1 MNRKEEL
8 HVVEVDE
15 KFILARDAKNE
26 DKLHPNFDKWE
37 KYYAGESE
45 ELDDRKKR
53 NLSAIMPAWSQ
64 AGVDYVLA
72 KEVAVIFGQKPYWT
86 VGARQKRWEEAAKL
100 MEQLLSWQL
109 DTGKQHLNVIQWL
122 QHKLIYGTGIRKP
135 CWDRENDEAK
145 IEQINNKNFY
155 PSPDGYSIYT
165 VPWVIQRALRTREYI
180 EAMGR
185 KWKGSNKS
193 TYKNTKEL
201 LALPG
206 GEFVGEHTEETK
218 ASRWTTKEKNNLY
231 EILEYWYRE
240 DGKVR
245 VRTVGGRKVELRDSV
260 SPYKKKPKA
269 FPYIVMIDWPKPKSF
284 WGTGRIEA
292 IEPHIKELAHIKNQR
307 FDNINLILNPPFK
320 FIKGNNVDLDALPI
334 APNALIGMDD
344 IDSIQPFV
352 FPFVTEGVYREADD
366 IANDIQNR
374 LGLHEYSMG
383 KAPEQRETATGIARL
398 QAAGNTIFQFQN
410 MMSLKLGMTELAD
423 WMSAINQQYFKKA
436 VSLPFLYDSEGR
448 GQYLTILKSRLQGD
462 LYFIPKVA
470 PLNPE
475 SVKDVQRQQFI
486 MAAQTAVALQA
497 NLRRQE
503 LARVLF
509 EQFDALSVSD
519 IEKILPPQ
527 AEMPQG
533 AELPPGQEGQPGQG
547 GGAPTPEGLAAG
559 AMGAGMGTTAAKPR

>member
-1 MNRKEEL
+1 MTDKDRNR
-8 HVVEVDE
+8 VVEVV
-15 KFILARDAKNE
+15 
-26 DKLHPNFDKWE
+26 DKLKLSTNDKSEKKLHSSLDKWE
-37 KYYAGESE
+37 NYYAGKSD
-45 ELDDRKKR
+45 ELDERKSR
-53 NLSAIMPAWSQ
+53 HLSAIMPPWAQ

-72 KEVAVIFGQKPYWT
+72 KEIAVIFGQKPYWT

-109 DTGKQHLNVIQWL
+109 DTGKQYQNVIQWV
-122 QHKLIYGTGIRKP
+122 QDKLIYGTSIRKP

-145 IEQINNKNFY
+145 IEQINAKNFY

-193 TYKNTKEL
+193 TYRNTKEL
-201 LALPG
+201 LELPG
-206 GEFVGEHTEETK
+206 GEFIGEHIEETRGN
-218 ASRWTTKEKNNLY
+218 RWTTEEKLNLY

-245 VRTVGGRKVELRDSV
+245 VRTVGGRKILLRDTV

-320 FIKGNNVDLDALPI
+320 YVKGDDVDLDALPI
-334 APNALIGMDD
+334 KPNALIGMND
-344 IDSIQPFV
+344 IESIQPFV
-352 FPFVTEGVYREADD
+352 FPFVTEGVYREADE
-366 IANDIQNR
+366 IATDIQNR

-398 QAAGNTIFQFQN
+398 QAAGNTIFQFEN

-423 WMSAINQQYFKKA
+423 WMSAINQQYFKHA
-436 VSLPFLYDSEGR
+436 LSLPFLYDSDRR
-448 GQYLTILKSRLQGD
+448 GEYETIIKSRLQGD

-470 PLNPE
+470 PLDPE

-486 MAAQTAVALQA
+486 IAVQTAVALQA

-509 EQFDALSVSD
+509 EKFDLLDSD
-519 IEKILPPQ
+519 IEKIVPPQ
-527 AEMPQG
+527 TEMPQG
-533 AELPPGQEGQPGQG
+533 AEVPPGAEQGQPRQG
-547 GGAPTPEGLAAG
+547 KTPTQQGLIAG
-559 AMGAGMGTTAAKPR
+559 VQGAGMGTTPASPR